1 MEIYKLDLKDYIES
15 KKVLAGRTNGEDIR
29 KKINLEKIENENKKI
44 EIIIPN
50 DVFSF
55 NSSYFLGMFGES
67 VKKLGKEKF
76 EEKYQFNTKNESI
89 RMNIKDGID
98 EALNNV
104 DVFGG

>member
-1 MEIYKLDLKDYIES
+1 MEIYKIDLKDYIES

-29 KKINLEKIENENKKI
+29 KKINLEKI

>member
-1 MEIYKLDLKDYIES
+1 MNIYKIDLKNYIDS
-15 KKVLAGRTNGEDIR
+15 KKVLAGRTNGENIR
-29 KKINLEKIENENKKI
+29 QKINLEKIEKENEKI

-50 DVFSF
+50 GVFSF

-76 EEKYQFNTKNESI
+76 EEKYQFNTNNESI
-89 RMNIKDGID
+89 KMNIKDGID

>member
-1 MEIYKLDLKDYIES
+1 MNIYKIDLKNYIDS
-15 KKVLAGRTNGEDIR
+15 KKVLAGRTNGENIR
-29 KKINLEKIENENKKI
+29 QKINLEKKEKENEKI

-76 EEKYQFNTKNESI
+76 EEKYQFNTNNESI
-89 RMNIKDGID
+89 KMNIKDGID

>member
-1 MEIYKLDLKDYIES
+1 MRIYKIDLKNYIGR
-15 KKVLAGRTNGEDIR
+15 KKVLAGRDNGEDIR
-29 KKINLEKIENENKKI
+29 QKINLEKIENENEKI
-44 EIIIPN
+44 EIIIPK

-76 EEKYQFNTKNESI
+76 EEKYQFNTSNESI
-89 RMNIKDGID
+89 KMNIKDGID

>member
-1 MEIYKLDLKDYIES
+1 MNNYKIYLKDYVEG
-15 KKVLAGRTNGEDIR
+15 KKVLAGRTNGENIR
-29 KKINLEKIENENKKI
+29 KKINLEKIESENEKI

-76 EEKYQFNTKNESI
+76 EEKYQFNTNNESI
-89 RMNIKDGID
+89 KMNIKDGID
-98 EALNNV
+98 EALNNA

>member
-1 MEIYKLDLKDYIES
+1 MNNYKIYLKDYVEG
-15 KKVLAGRTNGEDIR
+15 KKVLAGRTNGENIR
-29 KKINLEKIENENKKI
+29 KKESENEKI

-76 EEKYQFNTKNESI
+76 EEKYQFNTNNESI
-89 RMNIKDGID
+89 KMNIKDGID
-98 EALNNV
+98 EALNNA

>member
-1 MEIYKLDLKDYIES
+1 MNIYKIDLKNYIDS
-15 KKVLAGRTNGEDIR
+15 KKVLAGRTNGENIR
-29 KKINLEKIENENKKI
+29 KKITLEKIEKENEKI

-76 EEKYQFNTKNESI
+76 EEKYQFNTNNESI
-89 RMNIKDGID
+89 KMNIKDGID

>member
-1 MEIYKLDLKDYIES
+1 MNIYKIDLKNYIDS
-15 KKVLAGRTNGEDIR
+15 KKVLAGRTNGENIR
-29 KKINLEKIENENKKI
+29 QNINLEKIEKENEKI

-76 EEKYQFNTKNESI
+76 EEKYQFNTNNESI
-89 RMNIKDGID
+89 KMNIKDGID